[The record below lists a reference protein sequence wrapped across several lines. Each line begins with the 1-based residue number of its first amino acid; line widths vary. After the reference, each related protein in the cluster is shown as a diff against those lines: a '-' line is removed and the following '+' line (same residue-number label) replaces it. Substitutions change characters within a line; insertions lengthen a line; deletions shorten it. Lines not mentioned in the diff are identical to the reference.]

1 MARRNRSGK
10 EAAERLQVI
19 LYHDRAKLSPGTLD
33 LLKEELVQVIVKHI
47 DVNPEMVSI
56 ELSQKGRSQSLVADI
71 PLNN

>member
-1 MARRNRSGK
+1 MPRKNRSGK
-10 EAAERLQVI
+10 QAAERLQVI
-19 LYHDRAKLSPGTLD
+19 LYHDRARISPGELQK
-33 LLKEELVQVIVKHI
+33 LKEELVDVIVKHI

>member
-1 MARRNRSGK
+1 MPRKKRSGK

-19 LYHDRAKLSPGTLD
+19 LYHDRARISPGTMEQ
-33 LLKEELVQVIVKHI
+33 LKEELVQVIVKHI

>member
-1 MARRNRSGK
+1 MARKNRSGK

-56 ELSQKGRSQSLVADI
+56 ELSQKGRNQSLVADI